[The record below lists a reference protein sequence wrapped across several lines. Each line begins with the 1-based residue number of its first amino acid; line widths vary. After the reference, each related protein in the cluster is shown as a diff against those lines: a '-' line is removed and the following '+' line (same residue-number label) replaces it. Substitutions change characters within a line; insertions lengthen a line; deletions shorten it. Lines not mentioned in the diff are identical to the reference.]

1 MKFDVYL
8 TAAAEDD
15 IFDIYQYVYFND
27 SPDNA
32 NLVFSRL
39 QETCTTL
46 RDFPER
52 GHVPPELERIN
63 IRDYKEIHYKPYR
76 IIYTIVETKVFI
88 HCFFDGRRDLQ
99 DILEKR
105 ILR

>member
-1 MKFDVYL
+1 MKYDVYL

-15 IFDIYQYVYFND
+15 IFDICLYVHFND

-32 NLVFSRL
+32 NLLFNRL
-39 QETCTTL
+39 KETCTTIMRL
-46 RDFPER
+46 SER

-76 IIYTIVETKVFI
+76 IIYTIAEAKVFI
-88 HCFFDGRRDLQ
+88 HCIFDGRRDLQ

>member
-8 TAAAEDD
+8 TAAAEED

-39 QETCTTL
+39 QETCTDL
-46 RDFPER
+46 REFPER

-88 HCFFDGRRDLQ
+88 HCIFDGRRDLQ

>member
-27 SPDNA
+27 SPAKA

-39 QETCTTL
+39 PETCTTL
-46 RDFPER
+46 REFPER

-76 IIYTIVETKVFI
+76 IIYSIVETRVFI
-88 HCFFDGRRDLQ
+88 HCIFDGRRDLQ